1 MTLVW
6 CLLIAG
12 LILIVAEMFLPGLVV
27 GSIGAI
33 CLIVSVGLCYAA
45 QGPIFGTIYLIGVII
60 ASVVVV
66 GLGLKYF
73 PRTSY
78 GKKMVLT
85 THSKDADESDWLASL
100 KGKRGVAHTMLRPA
114 GTAMIDGK
122 RIDVVTEGMMVS
134 KDSAIEVIAVEGNRV
149 VVRQV

>member
-1 MTLVW
+1 MTLVV

-12 LILIVAEMFLPGLVV
+12 LILIVAEMFLPGMVV

-33 CLIVSVGLCYAA
+33 CLVVSVALCYSA
-45 QGPIFGTIYLIGVII
+45 QGPLFGTIYLIGVIV

-73 PRTSY
+73 PRTAY
-78 GKKMVLT
+78 GQKMVLT
-85 THSKDADESDWLASL
+85 SHSKDADESDWLKSL

-114 GTAMIDGK
+114 GTAMIEGK